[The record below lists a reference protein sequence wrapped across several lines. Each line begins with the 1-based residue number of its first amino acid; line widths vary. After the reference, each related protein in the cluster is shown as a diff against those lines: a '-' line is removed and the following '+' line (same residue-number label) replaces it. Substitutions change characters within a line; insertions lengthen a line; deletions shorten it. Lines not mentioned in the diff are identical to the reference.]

1 MIVVMRPGAT
11 AAEVSAVITRA
22 EQMGAKTHPIYGESR
37 TVVALVGD
45 LTGVARE
52 VFDEMNGVAHTMRIQ
67 EQNKLTNRTTRP
79 DNTIIELANGAV
91 RIGGREV
98 IVMAGPCSVED
109 RDSIIE
115 VAIAVKQAG
124 AKVLRGGA
132 FKPRTSPYDFQ
143 GLGEEGLK
151 YMAEAR
157 EITGL
162 PIITEVMTVEAV
174 PLVAEYADILQ
185 IGARNMQNY
194 GLLNAVGKVQRPVML
209 KRGMSGLIKELL
221 MCAEYIASNG
231 NYNIMLCERGIRTY
245 ETATRNTFDLNA
257 IPVLKQSSHLP
268 VVADPS
274 HGTGFREYVPAM
286 AKASVAAGA
295 DALILE
301 VHPDPEQALSDGR
314 QTISTTDFS
323 KLMVDL
329 RRIAEA
335 VDRFIDEPAEGD
347 LTELGE
353 LAALA

>member
-1 MIVVMRPGAT
+1 MIVVMKAEAT
-11 AAEVSAVITRA
+11 RSEIDAVMQRA
-22 EQMGAKTHPIYGESR
+22 EQMGARTHPIFGESR

-45 LTGVARE
+45 LTGVSRE

-67 EQNKLTNRTTRP
+67 EQHKLTNRTIRP
-79 DNTIIELANGAV
+79 ENTVVSIADGAA
-91 RIGGREV
+91 RIGGAEIV
-98 IVMAGPCSVED
+98 VMAGPCSVEG
-109 RDSIIE
+109 RDEIIE
-115 VAIAVKQAG
+115 VAQAVKAAG
-124 AKVLRGGA
+124 GKVLRGGA

-151 YMAEAR
+151 YLAEAR

-174 PLVAEYADILQ
+174 PLVCEYADILQ

-194 GLLNAVGKVQRPVML
+194 GLLNAVGKVNKPVML
-209 KRGMSGLIKELL
+209 KRGISGLLKELL
-221 MCAEYIASNG
+221 MCAEYIANNG

-257 IPVLKQSSHLP
+257 IPVLKQSTHLP

-274 HGTGFREYVPAM
+274 HGTGYREYVPAM
-286 AKASVAAGA
+286 AKAAVAAGA

-301 VHPDPEQALSDGR
+301 VHPDPEKALSDGR
-314 QTISTTDFS
+314 QTISTETFAQ
-323 KLMVDL
+323 LMVDL

-335 VDRFIDEPAEGD
+335 VDRYIAEPGEED
-347 LTELGE
+347 LGE
-353 LAALA
+353 FAELEALA